1 MSGFGDGIT
10 GAVNPGMVYLVG
22 AGPGDPGLITVRGLE
37 CLQQAKVVVFDRLVS
52 PLLRRYAPQAE
63 WIDVGKQPDHHP
75 ISQNE
80 INALLVKHALNGRV
94 VVRLK
99 GGDPFVF
106 GRGGEEALALVE
118 AGVPFEVVP
127 GVSSA
132 VAVPAYAGIP
142 VTQRGMAASLAIIT
156 GHRSQGI
163 DDIAGALD
171 CAALSAG
178 TRVFLMGVTNLPAII
193 KRMIESGCSPDTPAA
208 VIQQGTTA
216 QQKVVE
222 GTLENIVERSM
233 DIQPPAITIVGEV
246 VRLRSQLRWFDLPQA
261 RPLLGLRI
269 LNTRPQAS
277 LDRDDLDE
285 HLANLGAEVL
295 NLPATRIIPALDLS
309 GLDDAIH
316 RLALAA
322 SGTPAAGGTPPGDL
336 PNAYD
341 WIVFTSAN
349 AVQFFFER
357 VLTLGYDARI
367 LPGIRLGAVGKAT
380 AQALAGYHLKA
391 DFVPTRFT
399 GLDWA
404 AEVGDL
410 SGQRVLLPRSEIAPP
425 DLVRALQARGAQV
438 ETAIAY
444 SVAPAEPDPQV
455 LQELLAGCVNVVVLF
470 SPSAVRGLIGMLE
483 PACGQEQALV
493 ILNRLVTACVG
504 PTTAHAAE
512 QAGIKV
518 SLIASEHTVEGL
530 VETLVQWRLRS

>member
-1 MSGFGDGIT
+1 
-10 GAVNPGMVYLVG
+10 
-22 AGPGDPGLITVRGLE
+22 
-37 CLQQAKVVVFDRLVS
+37 LQQAQVVVFDRLVS
-52 PLLRRYAPQAE
+52 PLLRRHAPQAR

-75 ISQNE
+75 IPQAE
-80 INALLVKHALNGRV
+80 INALLVEHARAGLV

-118 AGVPFEVVP
+118 AGIPFEVIP

-178 TRVFLMGVTNLPAII
+178 TRVFLMGVTNLPAIVQ
-193 KRMIESGCSPDTPAA
+193 RMIESGCSPDTPAA
-208 VIQQGTTA
+208 VIQQGTTTH
-216 QQKVVE
+216 QKVVE
-222 GTLENIVERSM
+222 GTLENIVEQSQ

-277 LDRDDLDE
+277 LERDDLDE
-285 HLANLGAEVL
+285 RLFNLGAEVL
-295 NLPATRIIPALDLS
+295 NLPATRIVPAVDPSSLDR
-309 GLDDAIH
+309 AIH
-316 RLALAA
+316 RLAHSAGSVLA
-322 SGTPAAGGTPPGDL
+322 SGMRP
-336 PNAYD
+336 AYD

-357 VLTLGYDARI
+357 MFDQGYDARI
-367 LPGIRLGAVGKAT
+367 LPGVRLGAVGKAT
-380 AQALAGYHLKA
+380 AQALAGYHLRV
-391 DFVPTRFT
+391 DFVPSRFT

-425 DLVRALQARGAQV
+425 DLVQALQARGAFV

-444 SVAPAEPDPQV
+444 SVAAAEPDLQV
-455 LQELLAGCVNVVVLF
+455 MQELINGLLDVVVFF
-470 SPSAVRGLIGMLE
+470 SPSAVRGLLGMLE
-483 PACGQEQALV
+483 TVVKREQALA
-493 ILNRLVTACVG
+493 ILDRMTSACVG

-512 QAGIKV
+512 QAGV
-518 SLIASEHTVEGL
+518 RVDLVAGEHTVEGL
-530 VETLVQWRLRS
+530 VEALVKWRSRS